1 MTCLILGSRIQGKS
15 VTVIVGQHSLYCTY
29 TLPVALLCVHSF
41 YLGKEIAGL
50 TMVNKKR
57 KLSPSREGEEVE
69 AKVVVEAKDKNKDEK
84 PTEEKSVKEDKINE
98 ERVIRLTDVDPAIF
112 GLFLKFIYKDSY
124 PPNVDA
130 RTSTTHYPHRSLTA
144 VPKSTTL
151 GSETATALRQPSSK
165 ISPANS
171 DGRIQAT
178 PPLSHMPA
186 LMPPPPSPQDMNQIE
201 FIPPSVHAWLL
212 GQRLGALPF
221 MNHAI
226 SRIYAGIGV
235 YFALTPSLLDY
246 VWKETSPSPT
256 ITSSS
261 SNSLSG
267 STPSA
272 TAKNVLAPSPLRK
285 LLLDVLVTHWSRHHP
300 SNPNA
305 VVVRSLSVSPN
316 FSAPLKVAW
325 DRLFDEHTDL
335 RNEFIYGLQGG
346 VQLMPANAYFATPLP
361 TGQSGMVKGGVANS
375 EFRKEHG
382 RGSGQ
387 AEKEVVIKEDKKC
400 EMDALADKKEG
411 GG

>member
-1 MTCLILGSRIQGKS
+1 
-15 VTVIVGQHSLYCTY
+15 
-29 TLPVALLCVHSF
+29 
-41 YLGKEIAGL
+41 
-50 TMVNKKR
+50 MVNKKR

-130 RTSTTHYPHRSLTA
+130 RTSTTHYHHRSLTA

-151 GSETATALRQPSSK
+151 GPETATALRQPSSN

-171 DGRIQAT
+171 NGHIQAT
-178 PPLSHMPA
+178 PPLSHMPTF
-186 LMPPPPSPQDMNQIE
+186 MPPPLPPQEMRQIE

-212 GQRLGALPF
+212 GQRLGAISF

-226 SRIYAGIGV
+226 SRIYA
-235 YFALTPSLLDY
+235 
-246 VWKETSPSPT
+246 
-256 ITSSS
+256 
-261 SNSLSG
+261 
-267 STPSA
+267 A

-305 VVVRSLSVSPN
+305 VVVRSLSVSRN

-325 DRLFDEHTDL
+325 DRLFDEHTGL

-375 EFRKEHG
+375 EFRKEQG

-387 AEKEVVIKEDKKC
+387 AEKEVVIKEEKKG
-400 EMDALADKKEG
+400 EMDVLADKREG
-411 GG
+411 GS

>member
-1 MTCLILGSRIQGKS
+1 MNSITQQQLAPLPAAHGTTPPPPTSHSDMFLNMIQGKS

-246 VWKETSPSPT
+246 LRQRMSSPP
-256 ITSSS
+256 
-261 SNSLSG
+261 
-267 STPSA
+267 P
-272 TAKNVLAPSPLRK
+272 PLRK

>member
-1 MTCLILGSRIQGKS
+1 MT
-15 VTVIVGQHSLYCTY
+15 VVVGQHSLYCTY

-41 YLGKEIAGL
+41 YLGKGIAGL
-50 TMVNKKR
+50 TIASKKR

-69 AKVVVEAKDKNKDEK
+69 AEVVVEAKDKNKDEK
-84 PTEEKSVKEDKINE
+84 PTEEKSVKEDKVNE
-98 ERVIRLTDVDPAIF
+98 ERVIRLTGVDPAIF

-130 RTSTTHYPHRSLTA
+130 RTPTTHYHQRSLTA
-144 VPKSTTL
+144 VPKSTTPCP
-151 GSETATALRQPSSK
+151 ETAAALRQPSSN

-171 DGRIQAT
+171 NGHIQAT
-178 PPLSHMPA
+178 PPLSHMPTF
-186 LMPPPPSPQDMNQIE
+186 MPPPPSPQDMNQIE

-235 YFALTPSLLDY
+235 YFALTPSLMDY

-261 SNSLSG
+261 SNSSSG

-325 DRLFDEHTDL
+325 DRVFDEHTDL

>member
-1 MTCLILGSRIQGKS
+1 MSSITQQQLAPLPAAHGTAPPPSMSHSDMFLNMIQGKS
-15 VTVIVGQHSLYCTY
+15 VTVIVGQHSLYCKY

-50 TMVNKKR
+50 TTASKKR

-69 AKVVVEAKDKNKDEK
+69 AKVVVEAKDKNKDEN
-84 PTEEKSVKEDKINE
+84 PTEEKSVKDDKVDE
-98 ERVIRLTDVDPAIF
+98 ERVLRLTDVDPAIF

-130 RTSTTHYPHRSLTA
+130 RTPTTHYHNRSLTA
-144 VPKSTTL
+144 VPKPTNP
-151 GSETATALRQPSSK
+151 GPGTATALRQPSSN
-165 ISPANS
+165 ISPVNS
-171 DGRIQAT
+171 NGHIQAT
-178 PPLSHMPA
+178 PPLSHIPTF
-186 LMPPPPSPQDMNQIE
+186 MPPPPSPQDMKLIE

-235 YFALTPSLLDY
+235 YFALTPSLMDY
-246 VWKETSPSPT
+246 LRQRMSSPP
-256 ITSSS
+256 
-261 SNSLSG
+261 
-267 STPSA
+267 P
-272 TAKNVLAPSPLRK
+272 PLRK

-325 DRLFDEHTDL
+325 DRLFEEHTDL

-361 TGQSGMVKGGVANS
+361 TGQSGMVKGGVADS
-375 EFRKEHG
+375 DFRKEHG
-382 RGSGQ
+382 RVGGQ
-387 AEKEVVIKEDKKC
+387 AEKEVVVKQEKKG
-400 EMDALADKKEG
+400 EMEVLTDKKEG

>member
-1 MTCLILGSRIQGKS
+1 MK
-15 VTVIVGQHSLYCTY
+15 
-29 TLPVALLCVHSF
+29 
-41 YLGKEIAGL
+41 
-50 TMVNKKR
+50 
-57 KLSPSREGEEVE
+57 
-69 AKVVVEAKDKNKDEK
+69 
-84 PTEEKSVKEDKINE
+84 
-98 ERVIRLTDVDPAIF
+98 
-112 GLFLKFIYKDSY
+112 
-124 PPNVDA
+124 
-130 RTSTTHYPHRSLTA
+130 
-144 VPKSTTL
+144 
-151 GSETATALRQPSSK
+151 
-165 ISPANS
+165 
-171 DGRIQAT
+171 
-178 PPLSHMPA
+178 
-186 LMPPPPSPQDMNQIE
+186 QIE

-235 YFALTPSLLDY
+235 YFALTPSLMDY
-246 VWKETSPSPT
+246 VWKETSPSPK

-261 SNSLSG
+261 SNSPSG

-272 TAKNVLAPSPLRK
+272 TAKTVLTPSPLRK
-285 LLLDVLVTHWSRHHP
+285 LLLDILITHWSRHHP

-382 RGSGQ
+382 RGSGR
-387 AEKEVVIKEDKKC
+387 AEKEVVIKEEKKG
-400 EMDALADKKEG
+400 EMDVLADKKEG

>member
-1 MTCLILGSRIQGKS
+1 
-15 VTVIVGQHSLYCTY
+15 LYYTY

-50 TMVNKKR
+50 TTASKKR
-57 KLSPSREGEEVE
+57 KLSPLREGEEVE

-84 PTEEKSVKEDKINE
+84 HTGEKSIKEDKVNE

-130 RTSTTHYPHRSLTA
+130 RTPTNHYHHRSLTP
-144 VPKSTTL
+144 VPKPTTS
-151 GSETATALRQPSSK
+151 GTGTATALRQPSSN
-165 ISPANS
+165 ISSTNS
-171 DGRIQAT
+171 NGHIQAT
-178 PPLSHMPA
+178 PPLSHMPI
-186 LMPPPPSPQDMNQIE
+186 LMPQPPSPQDMNQIE

-221 MNHAI
+221 MNHAV

-235 YFALTPSLLDY
+235 YFALTPSLMDY

-261 SNSLSG
+261 SDSSFR
-267 STPSA
+267 SAPSA
-272 TAKNVLAPSPLRK
+272 TAKTVLTPSPLRK

-361 TGQSGMVKGGVANS
+361 TGQSGMVKGGAATS

-382 RGSGQ
+382 RGSGR
-387 AEKEVVIKEDKKC
+387 AEEEVVIKEEKKG
-400 EMDALADKKEG
+400 EMDVLADKKEG